1 MIQQCAAA
9 RTAASRPAVASSA
22 QVEEAVTDGWL
33 VAASVDSA
41 GAQAPGSCVL
51 WKGAGAPG
59 ASCGPV
65 LCPHSGRPTD
75 RQTGRERQRERERD
89 GEKESWGWKS
99 SAARSGSP
107 PTGRRAFCDGLNER
121 APTSSQVRPTSLL
134 SHSLPEIRM
143 GNGASYGSDLSS
155 WRRGL
160 RPFLRRV
167 DQGGGR
173 REGGGGRVEV

>member
-1 MIQQCAAA
+1 MVGCLSQ
-9 RTAASRPAVASSA
+9 
-22 QVEEAVTDGWL
+22 
-33 VAASVDSA
+33 SA
-41 GAQAPGSCVL
+41 GRQLCYRGEERERQGRAAVPYFAPI
-51 WKGAGAPG
+51 AG
-59 ASCGPV
+59 
-65 LCPHSGRPTD
+65 D
-75 RQTGRERQRERERD
+75 RQTDKPVEKDRENTRETER
-89 GEKESWGWKS
+89 KRAWGWKS

-121 APTSSQVRPTSLL
+121 APTTSQVRATSLL
-134 SHSLPEIRM
+134 SHSPPEIRM

-167 DQGGGR
+167 DQGSGR